1 MAYQAEY
8 SEYNDMNRF
17 ENLDSLETKVVQHLV
32 YSQTKHAQNFWKLL
46 KYGTLNALSQ
56 NDVSVSDRLAL
67 INNDS
72 GYPTDKRVFLAPFI
86 DDAWDAQCSS
96 AYIFVDKIKPIDH
109 TRAVIYL
116 TVELI
121 THSKVAVINGDGDPL
136 LNPQANPNDSNDQ
149 DVVVVPVKNR
159 ETVLLKS
166 ILAELNGLYIDGVGY
181 LQLNKMN
188 GETGEVS
195 MPLFN
200 SRSFYGH
207 SIKFL
212 VEVSGVSGSGGYG
225 Y

>member
-56 NDVSVSDRLAL
+56 DNVSVSDRLAL

-121 THSKVAVINGDGDPL
+121 THSKVAVINGDGDPI